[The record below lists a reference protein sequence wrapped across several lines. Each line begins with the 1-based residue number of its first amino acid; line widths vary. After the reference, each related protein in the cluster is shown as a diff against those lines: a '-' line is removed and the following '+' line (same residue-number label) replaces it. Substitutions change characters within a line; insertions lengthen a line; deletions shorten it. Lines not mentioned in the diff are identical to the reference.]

1 MAAMNGSPR
10 EDLVSLARNGA
21 YVLLLDRETGTPICE
36 PTCDPDQIG
45 QAWDDNRNYRPRP
58 ALAATK
64 RSAAVQPPSE
74 FESWWPP
81 KGWKPGLSVLDLPP
95 SGTGVSNET
104 GTPFPA
110 AETASQATSPALR
123 QATPRLQITRP
134 AQPAAPREEEL
145 HGKERRTIHRST
157 PTAPS
162 RPPKWVSVT
171 QNTGTP
177 IASFSNAIEYLR
189 ATCEQNLWL
198 NTMSGVVMLEQQ
210 ALSDP
215 AMGRLRDQAER
226 HYGIRFSAATLGE
239 AAIVVAEERK
249 RSPVQEYLRGL
260 RWDGVTRVAQLAATL
275 CAHPP
280 TGLDQAIVRCFA
292 IQAIARAMEPGCK
305 ADSVL
310 ILHGGQGAFKSMAL
324 RAIAGPFFSDGE
336 LPENARDQGQ
346 LLRLSWI
353 HELAEIDR
361 YIRARDSSTMK
372 AMITRQEDAYRPP
385 YARAPVIVP
394 RSFVLAGTVNE
405 DGFLTDL
412 TGNRRFWLLTV
423 PDQID
428 LAWIA
433 AHRDA
438 LWAEA
443 FHAYQHGNQWWFDAQ
458 TERAN
463 SERNA
468 DYLVRDDLDDLV
480 AKIAD
485 GKTTTTVIDLCTT
498 LLARDVTGDAGK
510 DQAALRARADKSL
523 QHRIGAAL
531 HRCGWQR
538 RKQRIDGKPQ
548 WVWTREE

>member
-1 MAAMNGSPR
+1 MAALNGSTR
-10 EDLVSLARNGA
+10 EDLVSLARKGA
-21 YVLLLDRETGTPICE
+21 HVLLLDRETGAPICE

-45 QAWDDNRNYRPRP
+45 QAWDANRPYHPRP
-58 ALAATK
+58 AIAATK
-64 RSAAVQPPSE
+64 RSAAVQPPTE
-74 FESWWPP
+74 FEPWWPP
-81 KGWKPGLSVLDLPP
+81 KGWRPGLSILDLPP

-104 GTPFPA
+104 GTPDTST
-110 AETASQATSPALR
+110 ETSSQATSPAPR
-123 QATPRLQITRP
+123 QARP
-134 AQPAAPREEEL
+134 AKPSAPRESAL
-145 HGKERRTIHRST
+145 HEKDRKTIHRST
-157 PTAPS
+157 PTDSS
-162 RPPKWVSVT
+162 RPPKWVSANP
-171 QNTGTP
+171 NTGAP

-189 ATCEQNLWL
+189 ATCGQNLWL
-198 NTMSGVVMLEQQ
+198 NTMSGVVMLDQQ

-226 HYGIRFSAATLGE
+226 HHRIRFSAATLGE

-249 RSPVQEYLRGL
+249 RSPVQEYLLGL
-260 RWDGVTRVAQLAATL
+260 RWDGVTRLAQLAATL

-280 TGLDQAIVRCFA
+280 TALDLAIVRCFS

-361 YIRARDSSTMK
+361 YIRTRDSSTMK

-394 RSFVLAGTVNE
+394 RSFVLTGTVNE

-412 TGNRRFWLLTV
+412 TGNRRFWLITV
-423 PDQID
+423 PDQIN
-428 LAWIA
+428 LAWIS

-438 LWAEA
+438 LWAES
-443 FHAYQHGNQWWFDAQ
+443 FHAYQQGEPWWFDAQ
-458 TERAN
+458 TERE
-463 SERNA
+463 SSKRNA

-510 DQAALRARADKSL
+510 DQAVLRARADKSL
-523 QHRIGAAL
+523 QHRVGAAL